1 MAKSVQEKIVETH
14 TLKATGIVDA
24 ESMTIETEDEGIVF
38 LQDLFKKVDGK
49 LIAMTCQAKR
59 ELDPNEEMEE
69 FEFEDNCFM

>member
-24 ESMTIETEDEGIVF
+24 ENMTIETEDEGVVF
-38 LQDLFKKVDGK
+38 LQDLMKKVDGK

-59 ELDPNEEMEE
+59 ELDPEELEDE
-69 FEFEDNCFM
+69 FADEAFM

>member
-24 ESMTIETEDEGIVF
+24 ENMTIETEDEGIVF
-38 LQDLFKKVDGK
+38 LQDLMKKVDGK

-59 ELDPNEEMEE
+59 ELDPEEL
-69 FEFEDNCFM
+69 EDEVADEAFM

>member
-14 TLKATGIVDA
+14 TLKATGVVDA

-38 LQDLFKKVDGK
+38 LQDLMKKVDGK

-59 ELDPNEEMEE
+59 ELDPNEEAEE
-69 FEFEDNCFM
+69 FEDDSFM

>member
-24 ESMTIETEDEGIVF
+24 ENMTIETEDEGIVF
-38 LQDLFKKVDGK
+38 LQDLMKKVDGK

-59 ELDPNEEMEE
+59 ELDPEELEDE
-69 FEFEDNCFM
+69 FADEAFM

>member
-38 LQDLFKKVDGK
+38 LQDLMKKVDGK

-59 ELDPNEEMEE
+59 ELDPNEEAEE
-69 FEFEDNCFM
+69 FEDDSFM